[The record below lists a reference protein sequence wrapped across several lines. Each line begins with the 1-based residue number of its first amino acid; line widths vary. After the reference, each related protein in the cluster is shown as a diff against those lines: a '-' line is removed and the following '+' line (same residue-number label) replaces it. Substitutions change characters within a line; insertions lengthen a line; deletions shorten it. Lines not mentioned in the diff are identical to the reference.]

1 MANSLYTKAK
11 QHLLNGDFDLDTDT
25 IRAILVDS
33 ASYTPTMATDEYLDD
48 VPSGARKGNSGGSGR
63 TDGAQLTSPTI
74 TDGVFDAAD
83 TTLTSVSTGNTYEY
97 ILIYKDDGVAEASS
111 PLLALIDTASSGLPV
126 TPNGGNI
133 TIQWDSGANKI
144 LAL

>member
-1 MANSLYTKAK
+1 MYTKCK
-11 QHLLNGDFDLDTDT
+11 QHILDGDIDFNTDT

-74 TDGVFDAAD
+74 TNGVFDAAN
-83 TTLTSVSTGNTYEY
+83 TTLTSVSVGGTYEY
-97 ILIYKDDGVAEASS
+97 ILVYKDDGSAEATS
-111 PLLALIDTASSGLPV
+111 PIILLIDTAASGLPV
-126 TPNGGNI
+126 TPNGADI
-133 TIQWDSGANKI
+133 TIAWDDGAYKI
-144 LAL
+144 FSL